1 METQETTDRIIRAS
15 EIGQYLFCA
24 RAWWLGSVEGVPSA
38 HREEMDAGE
47 SVHRQHGR
55 QVRVAITLHRIAW
68 ALITLALLAAILAY
82 ALAR

>member
-1 METQETTDRIIRAS
+1 MKMTDRIIRAS

-24 RAWWLGSVEGVPSA
+24 RAWWLGAVEGLPSA

-55 QVRVAITLHRIAW
+55 RVRAAVILHRLAW
-68 ALITLALLAAILAY
+68 ALLALALFAAILA
-82 ALAR
+82 LLGR